1 MKKNLIII
9 AICSC
14 LLILF
19 IGIIINLKPTNQKTT
34 TQNHTTE
41 KPNLPTHLDNL
52 SNPTQHSTNKPNAV
66 ESLQNTPKW
75 QNDVLI
81 IDENPLLN
89 HDEKIDKLLSLL
101 TQYQQDDVAIEGIL
115 QTLAT
120 YTPTKAILNIIPYLH
135 SNNPRIQAT
144 AVAGLHNAMFLTED
158 EEKQRQSLENL
169 DKLREQVAPA
179 INQLYDNP
187 NTSESVKKAILS
199 SYALT
204 NPSPQDSEKM
214 LKSLLNTG
222 TLDSNSSAYLG
233 NILLNSETNTAK
245 LLADIQQFSAVEQEK
260 IVQNLGT
267 NIVAN
272 PAVVSILSNEQK
284 QALKSFVENNL
295 PIDKSSEN
303 LHNIDIYRHTL
314 EQLSQ

>member
-41 KPNLPTHLDNL
+41 KPNLPTHLDNF

-120 YTPTKAILNIIPYLH
+120 YTPTKAIL
-135 SNNPRIQAT
+135 
-144 AVAGLHNAMFLTED
+144 
-158 EEKQRQSLENL
+158 
-169 DKLREQVAPA
+169 
-179 INQLYDNP
+179 
-187 NTSESVKKAILS
+187 S

-214 LKSLLNTG
+214 LTSLLNTG

-233 NILLNSETNTAK
+233 NILLNSKTNTTK

-295 PIDKSSEN
+295 PSDKSSEN